1 MSKFK
6 VKMKIT
12 GFEME
17 IEGSRDDVPNITQAL
32 TRQLAGMLQ
41 PPTGIVEPP
50 AGPQVAILP
59 SLAEPLPADEVKL
72 ESAPRKQRTRTRT
85 RRSMQ
90 SNGTVEDVEATAID
104 FRHTPELYG
113 NPIQAWSTA
122 NKALWILYV
131 IGEIVGEKELSA
143 RRITLSFNKHFRQ
156 AKEIIANNVTRD
168 LGKLRLKKPV
178 FISED
183 TTRSPSVWYL
193 TDEGI
198 RAAQNLVAEALG
210 RDS

>member
-50 AGPQVAILP
+50 VTSPVTVLP
-59 SLAEPLPADEVKL
+59 SISEALPVEEVKP
-72 ESAPRKQRTRTRT
+72 ESVARKRTRART
-85 RRSMQ
+85 RRPVQ
-90 SNGTVEDVEATAID
+90 SNGVEDVEATAID
-104 FRHTPELYG
+104 FRHAPELYG
-113 NPIQAWSTA
+113 NPVQAWTTA
-122 NKALWILYV
+122 NKALWTLYV
-131 IGEIVGEKELSA
+131 IGEMVGEKELSA
-143 RRITLSFNKHFRQ
+143 KRITLSFNKHFRQ

-178 FISED
+178 LVSED
-183 TTRSPSVWYL
+183 TTRTPSVWYL

-210 RDS
+210 RDT